1 MANYGVPYKGS
12 KNKIAKQII
21 DFLPS
26 GGTLYDLFAGGCAIT
41 HCAME
46 SGKYDRYIVNDIEPG
61 ITQLFIDAVNGKYAN
76 EKRWISREDF
86 FKLKESDPYVKYCWS
101 FGNNGRDYLYSKE
114 IEPLKKHLHN
124 IFFAENSQE
133 ARLEWKAFIRDFC
146 TSKQSLES
154 LQRLQSLESLQ
165 RLQSL
170 ESLQRLQSLERLQRL
185 QSLER
190 LCTDYGNIRIESD
203 AVIYC
208 DIPYKNTNRYG
219 DEKAEFDYNSFYDW
233 ACSQNVPVFISEYDM
248 PEDRF
253 ECVLEIKKQSCMA
266 ATKTLSATEKLYIP
280 RKKGKIK

>member
-146 TSKQSLES
+146 TSKQSL
-154 LQRLQSLESLQ
+154 
-165 RLQSL
+165 
-170 ESLQRLQSLERLQRL
+170 QRL

-219 DEKAEFDYNSFYDW
+219 DKKAEFDYNSFYDW

>member
-170 ESLQRLQSLERLQRL
+170 ERLQRL

>member
-170 ESLQRLQSLERLQRL
+170 E
-185 QSLER
+185 R

>member
-133 ARLEWKAFIRDFC
+133 ARLEWKAFIRDFR
-146 TSKQSLES
+146 TSKQSL
-154 LQRLQSLESLQ
+154 QSLEM
-165 RLQSL
+165 LQS
-170 ESLQRLQSLERLQRL
+170 LQSLERLQSMERMERL
-185 QSLER
+185 QR
-190 LCTDYGNIRIESD
+190 LQRICTDYRNIRIESD

-219 DEKAEFDYNSFYDW
+219 DGKAEFDYNSFYDW

-266 ATKTLSATEKLYIP
+266 ATKTLSVTEKLYIP

>member
-154 LQRLQSLESLQ
+154 LE
-165 RLQSL
+165 
-170 ESLQRLQSLERLQRL
+170 RLQSLERLERL

>member
-170 ESLQRLQSLERLQRL
+170 ESLQRLQSLERL
-185 QSLER
+185 
-190 LCTDYGNIRIESD
+190 CTDYGNIRIESD

>member
-101 FGNNGRDYLYSKE
+101 FANNGRDYLYSKE

-133 ARLEWKAFIRDFC
+133 ARLEWKAFIRDFR
-146 TSKQSLES
+146 TSKQSLE
-154 LQRLQSLESLQ
+154 RLQSL
-165 RLQSL
+165 QS
-170 ESLQRLQSLERLQRL
+170 L

-190 LCTDYGNIRIESD
+190 LCTDYRNIRIESD

-266 ATKTLSATEKLYIP
+266 ATKTLSVTEKLYIP

>member
-146 TSKQSLES
+146 TSKQSLER

-170 ESLQRLQSLERLQRL
+170 ESLQRL

>member
-133 ARLEWKAFIRDFC
+133 ARLEWKAFIRDFR
-146 TSKQSLES
+146 TSKQSLER
-154 LQRLQSLESLQ
+154 LQSLQSLESL
-165 RLQSL
+165 
-170 ESLQRLQSLERLQRL
+170 ERLQSLERLE
-185 QSLER
+185 SLER

-266 ATKTLSATEKLYIP
+266 ATKTLSVTEKLYIP

>member
-154 LQRLQSLESLQ
+154 LERLQSLESL
-165 RLQSL
+165 
-170 ESLQRLQSLERLQRL
+170 ERLQSLERLERL